1 MQAKA
6 ISALEGITL
15 WNPSI
20 AAYSAPKLMWLRENH
35 PEAYA
40 ATRHVLFSKD
50 YLRLRMTGELSAD
63 FSDVSGSLVWDFG
76 AREWDTALLSQL
88 GIAVSLLPQPQE
100 STAIA
105 GYLTEQAA
113 AGEEVSREAERL
125 AQLVVGV
132 SKAMREQAAAGDQIT
147 QAVDSM
153 RRQADQTTKAMAEQ
167 VRAARDMTVSS
178 QNVSKQIGLMTRA
191 NREHASQAQNVISA
205 LAEIRTV
212 TESNARGVRETQRA
226 AASLLERAKGLNTI
240 MDRLA

>member
-1 MQAKA
+1 
-6 ISALEGITL
+6 
-15 WNPSI
+15 
-20 AAYSAPKLMWLRENH
+20 
-35 PEAYA
+35 
-40 ATRHVLFSKD
+40 
-50 YLRLRMTGELSAD
+50 
-63 FSDVSGSLVWDFG
+63 
-76 AREWDTALLSQL
+76 
-88 GIAVSLLPQPQE
+88 
-100 STAIA
+100 
-105 GYLTEQAA
+105 
-113 AGEEVSREAERL
+113 
-125 AQLVVGV
+125 
-132 SKAMREQAAAGDQIT
+132 MREQAAAGDQIT